1 MKEGKRPFY
10 RGGKNVLPLPFS
22 FAGSSM
28 SREQLDLVM
37 GDSRI
42 TDDLRYSRTDAL
54 LVWDEIIE
62 R

>member
-1 MKEGKRPFY
+1 M
-10 RGGKNVLPLPFS
+10 LPLPFS

-54 LVWDEIIE
+54 LV
-62 R
+62 